1 MPGSLYEKY
10 KDEGLVIIG
19 IDPVD
24 KKKDELR
31 AFLAKKGLAYKILLS
46 DETIPKAYHVS
57 GYPMIYLLDTRGKIV
72 FSQTGFGQ
80 GMEDY
85 LDMMIKKALYE

>member
-1 MPGSLYEKY
+1 
-10 KDEGLVIIG
+10 
-19 IDPVD
+19 
-24 KKKDELR
+24 
-31 AFLAKKGLAYKILLS
+31 
-46 DETIPKAYHVS
+46 
-57 GYPMIYLLDTRGKIV
+57 MIYLLDTRGKIV